1 MGMITAR
8 PSKNLAPYVKFFWSV
23 ESCTPL
29 SYRFRVVPSGL
40 PELMILSGALPG
52 STDPRKCFDDH
63 SLLCGQ
69 QAGPYEILISE
80 KLSLFSIVF
89 NPVALFRIFHIPA
102 AEFFNRNIPL
112 NLVLKHETDEL
123 ETEISAAGAFDR
135 KLQIAERFV
144 LDRLKKVRDEHA
156 LPRMQKAVEII
167 NHSGGSVSVNT
178 MASAACL
185 SRKQFERRF
194 SEFIGSTPGQF
205 LKIIRF
211 QQALH
216 QKNRNPHISLAALAL
231 DCGYFDQS
239 HMSNDF
245 KQLTGLTPR
254 SYFAQCEPFS
264 DYFSF

>member
-8 PSKNLAPYVKFFWSV
+8 PSKILAPYVKLFWSV

-29 SYRFRVVPSGL
+29 SYRVRVVPSGL

-52 STDPRKCFDDH
+52 STDPQKSFSDH
-63 SLLCGQ
+63 TLLCGQ
-69 QAGPYEILISE
+69 QKSPYEIVISE

-89 NPVALFRIFHIPA
+89 NPVALFRIFDIPA

-112 NLVLKHETDEL
+112 SLLLKHETDEL
-123 ETEISAAGAFDR
+123 ETEVSEAKTFDR
-135 KLQIAERFV
+135 KVQLAENFI
-144 LDRLKKVRDEHA
+144 LKRLRKFHDEPT
-156 LPRMQKAVEII
+156 LPRMQNALNIV
-167 NHSGGSVSVNT
+167 NHTGGRVGVNT
-178 MASAACL
+178 LASASCL

-194 SEFIGSTPGQF
+194 SEFIGSSPGQF
-205 LKIIRF
+205 LKIVRF
-211 QQALH
+211 QHALH
-216 QKNRNPHISLAALAL
+216 QKSRNPRISLAGLAL

-245 KQLTGLTPR
+245 KQLTGLSPR